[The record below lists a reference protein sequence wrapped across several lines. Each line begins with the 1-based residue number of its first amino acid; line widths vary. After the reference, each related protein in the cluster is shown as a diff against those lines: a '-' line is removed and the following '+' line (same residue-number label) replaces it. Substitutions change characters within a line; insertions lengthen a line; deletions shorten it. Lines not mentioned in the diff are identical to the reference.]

1 MKRGCGLRELA
12 VNLSPPPHPKKTTA
26 IVNVRRLIA
35 TAYYHLIGAVW
46 RAKETE
52 FDAYEA
58 SYRP

>member
-1 MKRGCGLRELA
+1 MKRRGGLRELA
-12 VNLSPPPHPKKTTA
+12 VNLPLPPHPKKSDF
-26 IVNVRRLIA
+26 NRDVRRLIA
-35 TAYYHLIGAVW
+35 TAYYHLIVAVW